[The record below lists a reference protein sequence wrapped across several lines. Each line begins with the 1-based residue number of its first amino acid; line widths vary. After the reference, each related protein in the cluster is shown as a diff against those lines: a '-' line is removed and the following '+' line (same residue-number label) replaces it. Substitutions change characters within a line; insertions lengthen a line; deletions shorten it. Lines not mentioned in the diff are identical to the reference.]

1 MLVSLTELMKDA
13 NEKGYAVG
21 AFNATN
27 LESLIAII
35 EAAEETGK
43 GVILNHAEVH
53 SSLIA
58 IEDIGPIMVE
68 YAKKATVPVC
78 VHLDHGTSLESCMN
92 AIRLGF
98 TSVMLDASGEDYE
111 ANVRDTAL
119 ICRLAHSIGVTV
131 EAELGHI
138 FSSDIG
144 VGEGAV
150 QETLDSY
157 GNAEDVYT
165 DPDMAKDFVERTG
178 VDALA
183 IAVGNAHGAYKLPPK
198 LDFERIRTIANTID
212 VPLVLH
218 GGSGLTDNDFRQAI
232 KEGISKVN
240 IFTDINVAAVEAEF
254 RKFSD
259 MNKGIIDLIPAAVE
273 AVKKLSSD
281 VGIPADLKGI
291 LKEEDIDF
299 LAQSA
304 MDDACRPGNP
314 KDPTKEDIIAIYKSL
329 L

>member
-68 YAKKATVPVC
+68 YAKKASVPVC

-119 ICRLAHSIGVTV
+119 ICRLAHSVGVTV

-157 GNAEDVYT
+157 ESAEDVYT
-165 DPDMAKDFVERTG
+165 NPDMAKDFVERTG

-183 IAVGNAHGAYKLPPK
+183 IAFGTAHGVYQTKPK
-198 LDFERIRTIANTID
+198 LDLDRITKIKEKID
-212 VPLVLH
+212 IPFVMH
-218 GGSGLTDNDFRQAI
+218 GGSGLTKEEFQTAI
-232 KEGISKVN
+232 HNGIRKINYYTYMSLAGGKAVKEAMDK
-240 IFTDINVAAVEAEF
+240 VEAGENVF
-254 RKFSD
+254 YHD
-259 MNKGIIDLIPAAVE
+259 IPLIGI
-273 AVKKLSSD
+273 K
-281 VGIPADLKGI
+281 
-291 LKEEDIDF
+291 
-299 LAQSA
+299 A
-304 MDDACRPGNP
+304 M
-314 KDPTKEDIIAIYKSL
+314 KEDIKNAIRIFSL
-329 L
+329 EV

>member
-68 YAKKATVPVC
+68 YAKKASVPVC

-119 ICRLAHSIGVTV
+119 ICRLAHSVGVTV

-157 GNAEDVYT
+157 ESAEDVYT
-165 DPDMAKDFVERTG
+165 NPDMAKDFVERTG

-183 IAVGNAHGAYKLPPK
+183 IAFGTAHGVYQTKPK
-198 LDFERIRTIANTID
+198 LDLDRITKIKEKID
-212 VPLVLH
+212 VPFVMH
-218 GGSGLTDNDFRQAI
+218 GGSGLTKEEFQTAI
-232 KEGISKVN
+232 HNGIRK
-240 IFTDINVAAVEAEF
+240 INYYTYMSLAGG
-254 RKFSD
+254 K
-259 MNKGIIDLIPAAVE
+259 
-273 AVKKLSSD
+273 AVK
-281 VGIPADLKGI
+281 
-291 LKEEDIDF
+291 E
-299 LAQSA
+299 A
-304 MDDACRPGNP
+304 MDKVGADENVFYHDIPLIGIKAM
-314 KDPTKEDIIAIYKSL
+314 KEDIKNAIRIFSL
-329 L
+329 EV